1 MTAIR
6 TENLNISY
14 GNLDIVKDLNINIP
28 KGKIT
33 TIIGANGCGKSTI
46 LKTIA
51 RIITPKSGDIYINET
66 NIKEQSSKD
75 LAKTMA
81 VLPQS
86 PQAPKGLTVE
96 ELIAYGRFPHQKG
109 FGKLKKDDED
119 IITWALEVTGI
130 KEFRHRPIEALSGG
144 QRQRVAL
151 GRAIVRNQKVFLMD
165 EPLSNLDAKLRVSM
179 RNEISKLHREL
190 GSTTIYVTHDQV
202 EAMTMADRIVVM
214 KDGIIQQIGTP
225 MDLYDNPR
233 NKFVGSFI
241 GSPQMNFLNVEVKG
255 NKAILENGSKITL
268 PEGILKRMNNR
279 QGKLCMGFR
288 AEDIKLDNLNIGL
301 FEDSIITSAIE
312 NTEIMGNENNLYFKI
327 GNTTAV
333 ARVGK
338 EDVKEIGEQFKF
350 VINVNKVHFFDLDT
364 EENILNLGNTLT
376 LENAE
381 ENILKLRNTLT
392 LEH

>member
-1 MTAIR
+1 MGFIEFKNVEKQYKNATKKSV
-6 TENLNISY
+6 TDFNLSI
-14 GNLDIVKDLNINIP
+14 DEKEFIVFVGP
-28 KGKIT
+28 S
-33 TIIGANGCGKSTI
+33 GCGKSTTLRMLAGFEEI
-46 LKTIA
+46 TGGTISIDGNIVNNTPPRERGISMVFQNYALYPHMTVEDNIAFGLKNIK
-51 RIITPKSGDIYINET
+51 TPKDE
-66 NIKEQSSKD
+66 IKKKVNWAIEILGLEEYRKR
-75 LAKTMA
+75 K
-81 VLPQS
+81 
-86 PQAPKGLTVE
+86 PKN
-96 ELIAYGRFPHQKG
+96 
-109 FGKLKKDDED
+109 
-119 IITWALEVTGI
+119 
-130 KEFRHRPIEALSGG
+130 LSGG

-350 VINVNKVHFFDLDT
+350 VINVNKVHFYDLDT

>member
-1 MTAIR
+1 MGFIEFKNVEKQYKNATKKSV
-6 TENLNISY
+6 TDFNLSI
-14 GNLDIVKDLNINIP
+14 DEKEFIVFVGP
-28 KGKIT
+28 S
-33 TIIGANGCGKSTI
+33 GCGKSTTLRMLAGFEEI
-46 LKTIA
+46 TGGTISIDGNIVNNTPPRERGISMVFQNYALYPHMTVEDNIAFGLKNIK
-51 RIITPKSGDIYINET
+51 TPKDE
-66 NIKEQSSKD
+66 IKKKVNWAIEILGLEEYRKR
-75 LAKTMA
+75 K
-81 VLPQS
+81 
-86 PQAPKGLTVE
+86 PKN
-96 ELIAYGRFPHQKG
+96 
-109 FGKLKKDDED
+109 
-119 IITWALEVTGI
+119 
-130 KEFRHRPIEALSGG
+130 LSGG

-233 NKFVGSFI
+233 NKFVGRFI

-301 FEDSIITSAIE
+301 FEDSIITSTIE

>member
-1 MTAIR
+1 MGFIEFKNVEKQYKNATKKSV
-6 TENLNISY
+6 TDFNLSI
-14 GNLDIVKDLNINIP
+14 DEKEFIVFVGP
-28 KGKIT
+28 S
-33 TIIGANGCGKSTI
+33 GCGKSTTLRMLAGFEEI
-46 LKTIA
+46 TGGTISIDGNIVNNTPPRERGISMVFQNYALYPHMTVEDNIAFGLKNIK
-51 RIITPKSGDIYINET
+51 TPKDE
-66 NIKEQSSKD
+66 IKKKVNWAIEILGLEEYRKR
-75 LAKTMA
+75 K
-81 VLPQS
+81 
-86 PQAPKGLTVE
+86 PKN
-96 ELIAYGRFPHQKG
+96 
-109 FGKLKKDDED
+109 
-119 IITWALEVTGI
+119 
-130 KEFRHRPIEALSGG
+130 LSGG

-190 GSTTIYVTHDQV
+190 GSTTIYVTHDQI

-288 AEDIKLDNLNIGL
+288 AEDIKVDNLNIGL

-381 ENILKLRNTLT
+381 ENIVKLRNTLT

>member
-1 MTAIR
+1 MGFIEFKNVEKQYKNATKKSV
-6 TENLNISY
+6 TDFNLSI
-14 GNLDIVKDLNINIP
+14 DEKEFIVFVGP
-28 KGKIT
+28 S
-33 TIIGANGCGKSTI
+33 GCGKSTTLRMLAGFEEI
-46 LKTIA
+46 TGGTISIDGNIVNNTPPRERGISMVFQNYALYPHMTLEDNIAFGLKNIK
-51 RIITPKSGDIYINET
+51 TPKDE
-66 NIKEQSSKD
+66 IKKKVNWAIEILGLEEYRKR
-75 LAKTMA
+75 K
-81 VLPQS
+81 
-86 PQAPKGLTVE
+86 PKN
-96 ELIAYGRFPHQKG
+96 
-109 FGKLKKDDED
+109 
-119 IITWALEVTGI
+119 
-130 KEFRHRPIEALSGG
+130 LSGG

-376 LENAE
+376 LDHN
-381 ENILKLRNTLT
+381 
-392 LEH
+392 

>member
-1 MTAIR
+1 MAGLKLNHIYKVY
-6 TENLNISY
+6 ENGTKAVSDFNMEIK
-14 GNLDIVKDLNINIP
+14 DKEFIVFVGP
-28 KGKIT
+28 S
-33 TIIGANGCGKSTI
+33 GCGKSTTLRMLAGFEEI
-46 LKTIA
+46 TGGTISIDGNIVNNTPPRERGISMVFQNYALYPHMTVEDNIAFGLKNIK
-51 RIITPKSGDIYINET
+51 TPKDE
-66 NIKEQSSKD
+66 IKKKVNWAIEILGLEEYRKR
-75 LAKTMA
+75 K
-81 VLPQS
+81 
-86 PQAPKGLTVE
+86 PKN
-96 ELIAYGRFPHQKG
+96 
-109 FGKLKKDDED
+109 
-119 IITWALEVTGI
+119 
-130 KEFRHRPIEALSGG
+130 LSGG

>member
-1 MTAIR
+1 MGFIEFKNVEKQYKNATKKSV
-6 TENLNISY
+6 TDFNLSI
-14 GNLDIVKDLNINIP
+14 DEKEFIVFVGP
-28 KGKIT
+28 S
-33 TIIGANGCGKSTI
+33 GCGKSTTLRMI
-46 LKTIA
+46 AGFEEITGGTISIDGNIVNNTPPRERGISMVFQNYALYPHMTVEDNIAFGLKNIK
-51 RIITPKSGDIYINET
+51 TPKDE
-66 NIKEQSSKD
+66 IKKKVNWAIEILGLEEYRKR
-75 LAKTMA
+75 K
-81 VLPQS
+81 
-86 PQAPKGLTVE
+86 PKN
-96 ELIAYGRFPHQKG
+96 
-109 FGKLKKDDED
+109 
-119 IITWALEVTGI
+119 
-130 KEFRHRPIEALSGG
+130 LSGG

>member
-1 MTAIR
+1 MGFIEFKNVEKQYKNATKKSV
-6 TENLNISY
+6 TDFNLSI
-14 GNLDIVKDLNINIP
+14 DEKEFIVFVGP
-28 KGKIT
+28 S
-33 TIIGANGCGKSTI
+33 GCGKSTTLRMLAGFEEI
-46 LKTIA
+46 TGGTISIDGNIVNNTPPRERGISMVFQNYALYPHMTVEDNIAFGLKNIK
-51 RIITPKSGDIYINET
+51 TPKDE
-66 NIKEQSSKD
+66 IKKKVNWAIEILGLEEYRKR
-75 LAKTMA
+75 K
-81 VLPQS
+81 
-86 PQAPKGLTVE
+86 PKN
-96 ELIAYGRFPHQKG
+96 
-109 FGKLKKDDED
+109 
-119 IITWALEVTGI
+119 
-130 KEFRHRPIEALSGG
+130 LSGG

-288 AEDIKLDNLNIGL
+288 AEDIKVDNLNIGL
-301 FEDSIITSAIE
+301 FEDSIITSTIE

-381 ENILKLRNTLT
+381 ENIVKLRNTLT

>member
-1 MTAIR
+1 MGFIEFKNVEKQYKNATKKSV
-6 TENLNISY
+6 TDFNLSI
-14 GNLDIVKDLNINIP
+14 DEKEFIVFVGP
-28 KGKIT
+28 S
-33 TIIGANGCGKSTI
+33 GCGKSTTLRMLAGFEEI
-46 LKTIA
+46 TGGTISIDGNIVNNTPPRERGISMVFQNYALYPHMKVEDNIAFGLKNIK
-51 RIITPKSGDIYINET
+51 TPKDE
-66 NIKEQSSKD
+66 IKKKVNWAIEILGLEEYRKR
-75 LAKTMA
+75 K
-81 VLPQS
+81 
-86 PQAPKGLTVE
+86 PKN
-96 ELIAYGRFPHQKG
+96 
-109 FGKLKKDDED
+109 
-119 IITWALEVTGI
+119 
-130 KEFRHRPIEALSGG
+130 LSGG

-376 LENAE
+376 LDHN
-381 ENILKLRNTLT
+381 
-392 LEH
+392 

>member
-1 MTAIR
+1 MGFIEFKNVEKQYKNATKKSV
-6 TENLNISY
+6 TDFNLSI
-14 GNLDIVKDLNINIP
+14 DEKEFIVFVGP
-28 KGKIT
+28 S
-33 TIIGANGCGKSTI
+33 GCGKSTTLRMLAGFEEI
-46 LKTIA
+46 TGGTISVDGNIVNNTPPRERGISMVFQNYALYPHMTVEDNIAFGLKNIK
-51 RIITPKSGDIYINET
+51 TPKDE
-66 NIKEQSSKD
+66 IKKKVDWAIEILGLEEYRKR
-75 LAKTMA
+75 K
-81 VLPQS
+81 
-86 PQAPKGLTVE
+86 PKN
-96 ELIAYGRFPHQKG
+96 
-109 FGKLKKDDED
+109 
-119 IITWALEVTGI
+119 
-130 KEFRHRPIEALSGG
+130 LSGG

-376 LENAE
+376 LE
-381 ENILKLRNTLT
+381 
-392 LEH
+392 H

>member
-1 MTAIR
+1 MGFIEFKNVEKQYKNATKKSV
-6 TENLNISY
+6 TDFNLSI
-14 GNLDIVKDLNINIP
+14 DEKEFIVFVGP
-28 KGKIT
+28 S
-33 TIIGANGCGKSTI
+33 GCGKSTTLRMLAGFEEI
-46 LKTIA
+46 TGGTISIDGNIVNNTPPRERGISMVFQNYALYPHMTVEDNIAFGLKNIK
-51 RIITPKSGDIYINET
+51 TPKDE
-66 NIKEQSSKD
+66 IKKKVDWAIEILGLEEYRKR
-75 LAKTMA
+75 K
-81 VLPQS
+81 
-86 PQAPKGLTVE
+86 PKN
-96 ELIAYGRFPHQKG
+96 
-109 FGKLKKDDED
+109 
-119 IITWALEVTGI
+119 
-130 KEFRHRPIEALSGG
+130 LSGG

-190 GSTTIYVTHDQV
+190 GSTTIYVTHDQI

-279 QGKLCMGFR
+279 QGKLCIGFR
-288 AEDIKLDNLNIGL
+288 AEDIKVDNLNIGL
-301 FEDSIITSAIE
+301 FEDSIITSTIE

-381 ENILKLRNTLT
+381 ENIVKLRNTLT

>member
-1 MTAIR
+1 MERALI
-6 TENLNISY
+6 E
-14 GNLDIVKDLNINIP
+14 
-28 KGKIT
+28 
-33 TIIGANGCGKSTI
+33 
-46 LKTIA
+46 
-51 RIITPKSGDIYINET
+51 RI
-66 NIKEQSSKD
+66 
-75 LAKTMA
+75 
-81 VLPQS
+81 
-86 PQAPKGLTVE
+86 
-96 ELIAYGRFPHQKG
+96 
-109 FGKLKKDDED
+109 
-119 IITWALEVTGI
+119 
-130 KEFRHRPIEALSGG
+130 
-144 QRQRVAL
+144 
-151 GRAIVRNQKVFLMD
+151 RAIVRNQKVFLMD

-190 GSTTIYVTHDQV
+190 GSTTIYVTHDQI

-288 AEDIKLDNLNIGL
+288 AEDIKVDNLNIGL
-301 FEDSIITSAIE
+301 FEDSIITSTIE

-381 ENILKLRNTLT
+381 ENIVKLRNTLT

>member
-1 MTAIR
+1 MGFIEFKNVEKQYKNATKKSV
-6 TENLNISY
+6 TDFNLSI
-14 GNLDIVKDLNINIP
+14 DEKEFIVFVGP
-28 KGKIT
+28 S
-33 TIIGANGCGKSTI
+33 GCGKSTTLRMLAGFEEI
-46 LKTIA
+46 TGGTISIDGNIVNNTPPRERGISMVFQNYALYPHMTVEDNIAFGLKNIK
-51 RIITPKSGDIYINET
+51 TPKDE
-66 NIKEQSSKD
+66 IKKKVNWAIEILGLEEYRKR
-75 LAKTMA
+75 K
-81 VLPQS
+81 
-86 PQAPKGLTVE
+86 PKN
-96 ELIAYGRFPHQKG
+96 
-109 FGKLKKDDED
+109 
-119 IITWALEVTGI
+119 
-130 KEFRHRPIEALSGG
+130 LSGG

-376 LENAE
+376 LDHN
-381 ENILKLRNTLT
+381 
-392 LEH
+392 

>member
-1 MTAIR
+1 MGFIEFKNVEKQYKNATKKSV
-6 TENLNISY
+6 TDFNLSI
-14 GNLDIVKDLNINIP
+14 DEKEFIVFVGP
-28 KGKIT
+28 S
-33 TIIGANGCGKSTI
+33 GCGKSTTLRMLAGFEEI
-46 LKTIA
+46 TGGTISIDGNIVNNTPPRERGISMVFQNYALYPHMTVEDNIAFGLKNIK
-51 RIITPKSGDIYINET
+51 TPKDE
-66 NIKEQSSKD
+66 IKKKVNWAIEILGLEEYRKR
-75 LAKTMA
+75 K
-81 VLPQS
+81 
-86 PQAPKGLTVE
+86 PKN
-96 ELIAYGRFPHQKG
+96 
-109 FGKLKKDDED
+109 
-119 IITWALEVTGI
+119 
-130 KEFRHRPIEALSGG
+130 LSGG

-190 GSTTIYVTHDQV
+190 ESTTIYVTHDQV

-376 LENAE
+376 LDHN
-381 ENILKLRNTLT
+381 
-392 LEH
+392 

>member
-1 MTAIR
+1 MGFIEFKNVEKQYKNATKKSV
-6 TENLNISY
+6 TDFNLSI
-14 GNLDIVKDLNINIP
+14 DEKEFIVFVGP
-28 KGKIT
+28 S
-33 TIIGANGCGKSTI
+33 GCGKSTTLRMLAGFEEI
-46 LKTIA
+46 TGGTISIDGNIVNNTSPRERGISMVFQNYALYPHMTVEDNIAFGLKNIK
-51 RIITPKSGDIYINET
+51 TPKDE
-66 NIKEQSSKD
+66 IKKKVNWAIEILGLEEYRKR
-75 LAKTMA
+75 K
-81 VLPQS
+81 
-86 PQAPKGLTVE
+86 PKN
-96 ELIAYGRFPHQKG
+96 
-109 FGKLKKDDED
+109 
-119 IITWALEVTGI
+119 
-130 KEFRHRPIEALSGG
+130 LSGG

-364 EENILNLGNTLT
+364 EENILNLGNTRT
-376 LENAE
+376 LDHN
-381 ENILKLRNTLT
+381 
-392 LEH
+392 

>member
-1 MTAIR
+1 MGFIEFKNVEKQYKNATKKSV
-6 TENLNISY
+6 TDFNLSI
-14 GNLDIVKDLNINIP
+14 DEKEFIVFVGP
-28 KGKIT
+28 S
-33 TIIGANGCGKSTI
+33 GCGKSTTLRMLAGFEEI
-46 LKTIA
+46 TGGTISIDGNIVNNTPPRERGISMVFQNYALYPHMTVEDNIAFGLKNIK
-51 RIITPKSGDIYINET
+51 TPKDE
-66 NIKEQSSKD
+66 IKKKVNWAIEILGLEEYRKR
-75 LAKTMA
+75 K
-81 VLPQS
+81 
-86 PQAPKGLTVE
+86 PKN
-96 ELIAYGRFPHQKG
+96 
-109 FGKLKKDDED
+109 
-119 IITWALEVTGI
+119 
-130 KEFRHRPIEALSGG
+130 LSGG

-350 VINVNKVHFFDLDT
+350 VINVNKVHFFELDT

-376 LENAE
+376 LDHN
-381 ENILKLRNTLT
+381 
-392 LEH
+392 